1 MHNTTA
7 VSRVCVCVPLPIS
20 GPCGM
25 ITVVF
30 CGTLPVQ
37 LLCVCSTAFPH
48 RTRAVPFAVPT
59 VAQQTALPTTVVT
72 PAPRSDKEI
81 SRMYQVRVMAYSCNN
96 PCDESLCCSCKLT
109 QLDVPARG
117 RRRRRRRRPL
127 LLLAACC
134 CLLSAVCCLLSAVSC
149 CLLPAAAGYRLS
161 AIVDVNVVV
170 FVVAIFA
177 PQPHQQIHVSSPPLF
192 PTARPLDAASGA
204 GGLFWVWG
212 GGAGRYLGAG
222 LHPHVLH

>member
-1 MHNTTA
+1 MITVRHFACATPCIFGCVCVCSTAFPCGAQAAQPVHNTTA

-96 PCDESLCCSCKLT
+96 PC
-109 QLDVPARG
+109 G
-117 RRRRRRRRPL
+117 
-127 LLLAACC
+127 
-134 CLLSAVCCLLSAVSC
+134 
-149 CLLPAAAGYRLS
+149 
-161 AIVDVNVVV
+161 
-170 FVVAIFA
+170 
-177 PQPHQQIHVSSPPLF
+177 
-192 PTARPLDAASGA
+192 
-204 GGLFWVWG
+204 
-212 GGAGRYLGAG
+212 
-222 LHPHVLH
+222 